1 MLNIISS
8 HHKYVF
14 NLFVLAYHGHVVGQP
29 GQEVDFFHGLM
40 TRPAILLTPRC
51 QQPRRIIK
59 ASFTHRK
66 KSS

>member
-1 MLNIISS
+1 MLR
-8 HHKYVF
+8 
-14 NLFVLAYHGHVVGQP
+14 ACRGRVVGLP